1 MRNGKS
7 EIDEIL
13 FSGNLTSRLNV
24 WRRRRCCRFYRHVS
38 RHLVCLAAIHQQHVR
53 CRLALVLPANTS
65 IDKYNKTIKYLVSQ
79 SVLKKVK
86 RQCMTLSKNSVCVKG
101 TLGYFRN
108 HCLPRCRFS
117 HHECL
122 LWWGERDASGWRH
135 GRRGCVVIRRASS
148 NWQILLEAKNICSI
162 KKWYSRYILAH
173 IILLKRRK
181 KC

>member
-1 MRNGKS
+1 
-7 EIDEIL
+7 
-13 FSGNLTSRLNV
+13 
-24 WRRRRCCRFYRHVS
+24 
-38 RHLVCLAAIHQQHVR
+38 
-53 CRLALVLPANTS
+53 
-65 IDKYNKTIKYLVSQ
+65 
-79 SVLKKVK
+79 
-86 RQCMTLSKNSVCVKG
+86 MTLCKNSVCVKG

-173 IILLKRRK
+173 IILLNRRK
-181 KC
+181 KVLVLDVPEVRSLVRPVERWQRRCQWTWRLQYRKWLQLDLECRIWKCSLSWFVI